1 MACIKACPTPYIR
14 DGTIV
19 WSEGDIFT
27 LTFGLD
33 LKDTDGETVILGDN
47 STVTV
52 SIRRLN
58 GEMVKE
64 FTVPGGDSIVLDFD
78 KETTALFTKGQYRY
92 DITVNNDY
100 RVTVVNDQR
109 MIVR

>member
-1 MACIKACPTPYIR
+1 MACIKTCPTPYIR

-27 LTFGLD
+27 LNFELD
-33 LKDTDGETVILGDN
+33 LKDTDGETVILDDT

-52 SIRRLN
+52 SVRRLN
-58 GEMVKE
+58 GETDKE
-64 FTVPGGDSIVLDFD
+64 FTIPGGNSIVLDFD
-78 KETTALFTKGQYRY
+78 KETTELFTKGQYRY

>member
-1 MACIKACPTPYIR
+1 MVCIKACPTPYIR

-33 LKDTDGETVILGDN
+33 LKDTDGETVILGDT
-47 STVTV
+47 STVAV
-52 SIRRLN
+52 SVRRLN
-58 GEMVKE
+58 GETVKE
-64 FTVPGGDSIVLDFD
+64 FIVSGSDSIVLDFN
-78 KETTALFTKGQYRY
+78 KETTALFTRGQYRY

>member
-1 MACIKACPTPYIR
+1 MAYIKSCPTPYIR
-14 DGTIV
+14 DGVIV

-27 LTFGLD
+27 LNFELD
-33 LKDTDGETVILGDN
+33 LKDMDGETVILNDT

-52 SIRRLN
+52 LVRRLN
-58 GEMVKE
+58 GEIIKK
-64 FTVPGGDSIVLDFD
+64 FTSSGSNSIAINFD
-78 KETTALFTKGQYRY
+78 KETTEFFARGQYYY

-100 RVTVVNDQR
+100 RVTVVNDQK

>member
-1 MACIKACPTPYIR
+1 MACIKSCPTPYIR

-27 LTFGLD
+27 LNFELD
-33 LKDTDGETVILGDN
+33 LKDTDGETVILDDT

-52 SIRRLN
+52 SVRRLN

-64 FTVPGGDSIVLDFD
+64 FTVSGSNSIVIDFD
-78 KETTALFTKGQYRY
+78 KETTALFARGQYRY
-92 DITVNNDY
+92 DITVKNDY
-100 RVTVVNDQR
+100 RLTIVNDQR